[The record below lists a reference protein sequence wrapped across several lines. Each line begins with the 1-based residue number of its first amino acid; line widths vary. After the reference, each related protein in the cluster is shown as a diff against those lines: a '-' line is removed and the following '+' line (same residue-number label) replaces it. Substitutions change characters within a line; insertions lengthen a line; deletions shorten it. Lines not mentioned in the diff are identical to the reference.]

1 MSLVGALVRRTVPP
15 ATLVRWLCR
24 LDNAVYRAL
33 SLASIRYGGGLHA
46 KHRLTRYHEFFV
58 ARVGTGDRV
67 LDIGCGNGALAADIA
82 RDRKA
87 VVTGIDQNAASI
99 RAARA
104 AHGAEGITFMEGDAR
119 RLPPG
124 AFDVVILS
132 NVLEHLDARVSFL
145 RDTATRTGASRVLV
159 RVPLFERDWRV
170 PLKRELGVD
179 YRLDP
184 THRIEYTQEEFEAE
198 MAAAD
203 FVVDERQ
210 VRWGEI
216 WAVCRPRR

>member
-1 MSLVGALVRRTVPP
+1 MSLVGTLVRRTVPP
-15 ATLVRWLCR
+15 ATLLRWLCR

-33 SLASIRYGGGLHA
+33 SLASIDYGGGLHA

-58 ARVGTGDRV
+58 ARVGAGDRV

-82 RDRKA
+82 RERKA
-87 VVTGIDQNAASI
+87 AVTGIDQDRASI

-104 AHGAEGITFMEGDAR
+104 AHGGEGLVFTEGDAR
-119 RLPPG
+119 RLPAG
-124 AFDVVILS
+124 VFDVVILS
-132 NVLEHLDARVSFL
+132 NVLEHLDDRVRFL
-145 RDTATRTGASRVLV
+145 RDTVARTGAARVLV

-170 PLKRELGVD
+170 PLKRELGVE

-184 THRIEYTQEEFEAE
+184 THCIEYTQEEFEAE
-198 MAAAD
+198 MAAAG
-203 FVVDERQ
+203 FAVDERQ

>member
-1 MSLVGALVRRTVPP
+1 MSLVGALVRRTVPA
-15 ATLVRWLCR
+15 ATLLRWLCR

-33 SLASIRYGGGLHA
+33 SLASIRYGDGLHV
-46 KHRLTRYHEFFV
+46 KHRLTRYHDFFV
-58 ARVGTGDRV
+58 TRVGMGERV

-82 RDRKA
+82 RERKA
-87 VVTGIDQNAASI
+87 AVTGIDQSAASI

-104 AHGAEGITFMEGDAR
+104 AHAAGGLTFVEGDAR
-119 RLPPG
+119 RLPAG

-132 NVLEHLDARVSFL
+132 NVLEHLDDRVAFL
-145 RDTATRTGASRVLV
+145 RDTVARTGAPRVLV

-170 PLKRELGVD
+170 PLKQELGVD

-184 THRIEYTQEEFEAE
+184 THRIEYTQEEFDAE
-198 MAAAD
+198 MGAAG
-203 FVVDERQ
+203 FTVDERQ

>member
-1 MSLVGALVRRTVPP
+1 VSLVGALVRRTVPP

-33 SLASIRYGGGLHA
+33 SLASIDYGGGLHA

-58 ARVGTGDRV
+58 ARVDAGDRV
-67 LDIGCGNGALAADIA
+67 LDIGCGNGALASDVA
-82 RDRKA
+82 RERKA
-87 VVTGIDQNAASI
+87 VVTGIDQSGASI

-104 AHGAEGITFMEGDAR
+104 AHGGESITFIEGDAR
-119 RLPPG
+119 RLPAG

-132 NVLEHLDARVSFL
+132 NVLEHLDDRVAFL
-145 RDTATRTGASRVLV
+145 RDTVARTGARRVLV

-170 PLKRELGVD
+170 PLKRELGVEH
-179 YRLDP
+179 RLDP
-184 THRIEYTQEEFEAE
+184 THRIEYTQEEFDAE
-198 MAAAD
+198 MTAAG
-203 FVVDERQ
+203 FTVEERQ

>member
-15 ATLVRWLCR
+15 ATLLRWLCR

-33 SLASIRYGGGLHA
+33 SLASIRYGAGRHV

-58 ARVGTGDRV
+58 TRVAAGERV

-82 RDRKA
+82 RERKA
-87 VVTGIDQNAASI
+87 VVTGIDQSAASI

-104 AHGAEGITFMEGDAR
+104 AHAGAGLTFVEGDAR
-119 RLPPG
+119 RLPAG
-124 AFDVVILS
+124 TFDVVILS
-132 NVLEHLDARVSFL
+132 NVLEHLDDRVPFL
-145 RDTATRTGASRVLV
+145 RDTVTRTGAARVLV

-184 THRIEYTQEEFEAE
+184 THCIEYTQEEFDAE
-198 MAAAD
+198 MAAAG
-203 FVVDERQ
+203 FAVDERQ

>member
-1 MSLVGALVRRTVPP
+1 MSVIGALVRRTVPP
-15 ATLVRWLCR
+15 VTLVRWLCR

-33 SLASIRYGGGLHA
+33 SLASIEYGGGLHA

-58 ARVGTGDRV
+58 TRVAVGERV
-67 LDIGCGNGALAADIA
+67 LDIGCGNGALAADLA
-82 RDRKA
+82 RESKA
-87 VVTGIDQNAASI
+87 VVTGIDQNGASI

-104 AHGAEGITFMEGDAR
+104 THAGASIMFTHGDAR

-132 NVLEHLDARVSFL
+132 NVLEHLDDRVGFL
-145 RDTATRTGASRVLV
+145 RDTVARTGAARVLV

-184 THRIEYTQEEFEAE
+184 THCIEYTQEEFEAE
-198 MAAAD
+198 MAAAG
-203 FVVDERQ
+203 FAVDERQ

>member
-1 MSLVGALVRRTVPP
+1 MSLVGALVRRTVPA
-15 ATLVRWLCR
+15 ATLLRWLCR

-33 SLASIRYGGGLHA
+33 SLASIRYGAGLHV
-46 KHRLTRYHEFFV
+46 KHRLTRYHDFFV
-58 ARVGTGDRV
+58 TRVAAGERV

-82 RDRKA
+82 RERKA
-87 VVTGIDQNAASI
+87 LVTGIDQSGASI

-104 AHGAEGITFMEGDAR
+104 AHGAAGITFVQGDAR
-119 RLPPG
+119 RLPAG

-132 NVLEHLDARVSFL
+132 NVLEHLDDRVAFL
-145 RDTATRTGASRVLV
+145 RDTVARTGAPRVLV

-170 PLKRELGVD
+170 PLKQELGVD

-184 THRIEYTQEEFEAE
+184 THRIEYTQEEFDAE
-198 MAAAD
+198 LAAAG
-203 FVVDERQ
+203 FTVDERQ

>member
-1 MSLVGALVRRTVPP
+1 MSLVGALVRRTVPS
-15 ATLVRWLCR
+15 ATLLRWLCR

-33 SLASIRYGGGLHA
+33 SLASIEYGGGLHV

-58 ARVGTGDRV
+58 ARVTAGERV
-67 LDIGCGNGALAADIA
+67 LDIGCGNGGLPADIA
-82 RDRKA
+82 RERKA
-87 VVTGIDQNAASI
+87 VVTGIDQSAAAI

-104 AHGAEGITFMEGDAR
+104 AHGAEGITFTEGDAR

-132 NVLEHLDARVSFL
+132 NVLEHLDDRVRFL
-145 RDTATRTGASRVLV
+145 RDTVAPTGAARVLV

-170 PLKRELGVD
+170 PLKRELGVE

-184 THRIEYTQEEFEAE
+184 THCIEYTQEEFDAE
-198 MAAAD
+198 MAAAG
-203 FVVDERQ
+203 FAVDERQ
-210 VRWGEI
+210 ARWGEI

>member
-1 MSLVGALVRRTVPP
+1 MSVIGGLVRRTVPP
-15 ATLVRWLCR
+15 AMLLRWLCR

-33 SLASIRYGGGLHA
+33 SLAAIDYGGGLHV

-58 ARVGTGDRV
+58 ARVAAGDRV
-67 LDIGCGNGALAADIA
+67 LDIGCGNGALAVDIA
-82 RDRKA
+82 RERKA
-87 VVTGIDQNAASI
+87 LVTGVDQNGASI

-104 AHGAEGITFMEGDAR
+104 AHGGEGIIFVEGDAR

-124 AFDVVILS
+124 VFDVVILS
-132 NVLEHLDARVSFL
+132 NVLEHLDDRVSFL
-145 RDTATRTGASRVLV
+145 RDTVARTGAVRILV

-184 THRIEYTQEEFEAE
+184 THCIEYTQEEFEAE
-198 MAAAD
+198 MAAAG
-203 FVVDERQ
+203 FAIDERQ